1 MSIEGRVALIT
12 GAGQGI
18 GRGIAERLAKDG
30 ATIAI
35 ADLNEETAAGTV
47 ADIVAAG
54 GKALSVVMDVSQ
66 EASVNQAV
74 EKVVAEVGPVSILVN
89 NAGIF
94 RDTPGLEVPLKE
106 WDFNLAVMLT
116 GPLLC
121 ARATAPGMIEQR
133 WGRIINMASLM
144 SFVAFGRDA
153 GYCTTKTGLLGLTR
167 SLAADLAPHNVLV
180 NAICPGNIMTPM
192 LEETGRLVEIRDGM
206 EPGSF
211 IRDRANDIPLGRL
224 GQPEDIAKMASF
236 LCSDD
241 ADYITGQS
249 LHVNGGLYNT

>member
-1 MSIEGRVALIT
+1 MVT

-18 GRGIAERLAKDG
+18 GRGIALRLAKDG
-30 ATIAI
+30 ATVAI
-35 ADLNEETAAGTV
+35 ADLNEETAASV
-47 ADIVAAG
+47 AGEIESSG
-54 GKALSVVMDVSQ
+54 GKAFAVKMNVAE

-74 EKVVAEVGPVSILVN
+74 KKIVAEAGPVSILVN

-94 RDTPGLEVPLKE
+94 HDTPAMDVSMEE
-106 WDFNLAVMLT
+106 WNFNLAVMLT

-121 ARATAPGMIEQR
+121 ARAVGPGMIEQR

-144 SFVAFGRDA
+144 SFVAYGRDV
-153 GYCTTKTGLLGLTR
+153 GYCATKTGLLGLTR
-167 SLAADLAPHNVLV
+167 SLAADLAKHNVLV

-192 LEETGRLVEIRDGM
+192 LEETGRLIEIRDGM
-206 EPGSF
+206 EPGQF
-211 IRDRANDIPLGRL
+211 IRERAKDIPLGRL

-236 LCSDD
+236 LCSED

>member
-1 MSIEGRVALIT
+1 MSIAGRVALVT

-30 ATIAI
+30 ATVAI
-35 ADLNEETAAGTV
+35 ADLNAETATEAASG
-47 ADIVAAG
+47 IVAAG
-54 GKALSVVMDVSQ
+54 GNALSVVMDVSK
-66 EASVNQAV
+66 ESSVNEAV
-74 EKVVAEVGPVSILVN
+74 GKIIAEVGTVSILVN

-94 RDTPGLEVPLKE
+94 RDTPALEVSLDE
-106 WDFNLAVMLT
+106 WNFNLAVMLT

-144 SFVAFGRDA
+144 SFVAYGRDV

-167 SLAADLAPHNVLV
+167 SLAADLAKHNVLA
-180 NAICPGNIMTPM
+180 NAICPGNIMTSM
-192 LEETGRLVEIRDGM
+192 LEETGRLVELRDGM
-206 EPGSF
+206 EPGQF
-211 IRDRANDIPLGRL
+211 MRDRINDIPQGRL
-224 GQPEDIAKMASF
+224 GKPEDIAKMASF
-236 LCSDD
+236 LCSED

>member
-1 MSIEGRVALIT
+1 MSIKGRVALVT

-18 GRGIAERLAKDG
+18 GRGIAQRLAKDG
-30 ATIAI
+30 ATVAI
-35 ADLNEETAAGTV
+35 ADLNEETAASV
-47 ADIVAAG
+47 AGEIESSG
-54 GKALSVVMDVSQ
+54 GKAFPVKMNVAE

-74 EKVVAEVGPVSILVN
+74 EKIVVEAGTVSILVN

-94 RDTPGLEVPLKE
+94 RDTPAMEVSMDE
-106 WDFNLAVMLT
+106 WNFNLAVMLT

-121 ARATAPGMIEQR
+121 ARAVGPGMIEQR

-144 SFVAFGRDA
+144 SFVAYGRDV

-167 SLAADLAPHNVLV
+167 SLAADLAKHNVLV

-192 LEETGRLVEIRDGM
+192 LEETGRLIELRDGK

-224 GQPEDIAKMASF
+224 GQPEDIAKMVSF
-236 LCSDD
+236 LCSED